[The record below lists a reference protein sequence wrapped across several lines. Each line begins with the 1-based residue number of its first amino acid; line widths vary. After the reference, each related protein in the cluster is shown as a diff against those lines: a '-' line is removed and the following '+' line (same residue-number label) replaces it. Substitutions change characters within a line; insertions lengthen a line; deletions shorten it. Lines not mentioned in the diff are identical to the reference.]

1 MRLFDGYEI
10 RGLDIRTINIGTST
24 KPHLYSI
31 TAGQRNSKSLI
42 FHIKIEN
49 DFHQCHLARVNS
61 TSVNFAPILNL
72 TLFDQNELAEDE
84 GELVV
89 ATTVLVG
96 NAPVLNLTL
105 FDQDSVVENTVLTEA
120 VPTVLNEPVTEKT
133 FRSMTTRSMR

>member
-61 TSVNFAPILNL
+61 TSVNFACIERTCGGRHKMILDPRFVTCIPNFIIL
-72 TLFDQNELAEDE
+72 KN
-84 GELVV
+84 
-89 ATTVLVG
+89 
-96 NAPVLNLTL
+96 
-105 FDQDSVVENTVLTEA
+105 
-120 VPTVLNEPVTEKT
+120 VPHVIEI
-133 FRSMTTRSMR
+133 